1 MLLSLFAMNS
11 ASAYFNATII
21 SDTHA
26 SCWNS
31 ETDTATLIEISEI
44 LTECYDDT
52 QQEPVQ
58 YSTGWTPGSLT
69 YTVKDGDTFSAL
81 ALAPGITVAEL
92 DAINNFG
99 DNAIYTGQV
108 LYLNTTDRDAAIAAL
123 GTDLYIAV
131 TGDSLGGMAASH
143 GISTAELRAR
153 NPQIGQWLLTGQ
165 KVYFTD
171 YSNPFSREGIPAD
184 LSYIDYRFERDIY
197 WNEKKNEAFAIAYY
211 CFSGSDGSVDKCWG
225 NSVWMYENS
234 WTATFLESKLKEA
247 DTGYYLNDTEWQWM
261 AEYMSTMFDIFNL
274 NGDDYI
280 DEHEVYTISLLY
292 YQEFL
297 NLETKDKMYAK
308 LNVKGL
314 KEAHA
319 DGWVGK
325 GSSIAVYDEGKHG
338 IQVVDTIQYV
348 APLANVV
355 YLNSYNTTDFSGLGD
370 FDVTNHSYGYAYGP
384 NGQYSAWVHF
394 NNIDDAHPDALH
406 VIATPNTSTTT
417 EDGTRCDSVNDL
429 YYCGSAASVWAGG
442 YNYTYTSGGV
452 EIIVPY
458 TLDGEYI
465 FVGAYNVSG
474 YDSAYNSP
482 AVGSNE
488 KLQDSYLVTD
498 GHGIGNSRGTSF
510 AAPKVAG
517 AAAIL
522 LQKFPLVDA
531 GQIKARLLVTAD
543 RTFTGYSENVH
554 GQGLLDL
561 NEALS
566 PAI

>member
-11 ASAYFNATII
+11 ATAYFNATII

-44 LTECYDDT
+44 LTECYDNT

-58 YSTGWTPGSLT
+58 YSTGWTPGSST
-69 YTVKDGDTFSAL
+69 YTVVGGDTFYAL

-99 DNAIYTGQV
+99 DNAIYTGQT
-108 LYLNTTDRDAAIAAL
+108 LYLNVTDRDAAIAAL

-171 YSNPFSREGIPAD
+171 YDPTNPFSREGVPAD
-184 LSYIDYRFERDIY
+184 IGYIDYRFERDSY
-197 WNEKKNEAFAIAYY
+197 WTEKKQQAFSVAYN
-211 CFSGSDGSVDKCWG
+211 CLSGYDDKCYG
-225 NSVWMYENS
+225 NSVWLYKSS
-234 WTATFLESKLKEA
+234 WTADIIEPLLKGA
-247 DTGYYLNDTEWQWM
+247 DSEGYLNDTEWRWM
-261 AEYMSTMFDIFNL
+261 VEYMSNSFDIFNL
-274 NGDDYI
+274 NGDDHI
-280 DEHEVYTISLLY
+280 DEYEIWAVSVLYNQELL
-292 YQEFL
+292 
-297 NLETKDKMYAK
+297 NTETKDKMYAK

-314 KEAHA
+314 KEAHD

-325 GSSIAVYDEGKHG
+325 GSSVAVYDEGKHG
-338 IQVVDTIQYV
+338 IQVMDTIQYV

-355 YLNSYNTTDFSGLGD
+355 YLNSYNTADFSGLGD
-370 FDVTNHSYGYAYGP
+370 FDATNHSYGYEYGP
-384 NGQYSAWVHF
+384 SGHYAAWVHF

-406 VIATPNTSTTT
+406 VIATPNASTVT
-417 EDGTRCDSVNDL
+417 EDDTRCDTVNDL
-429 YYCGSAASVWAGG
+429 YYCGSTAFVWAGG

-452 EIIVPY
+452 EIVVPY

-474 YDSAYNSP
+474 YTSAYNSP

-517 AAAIL
+517 SAAIL
-522 LQKFPLVDA
+522 LQKFPLIDA
-531 GQIKARLLVTAD
+531 GQIKGRLLVTAD
-543 RTFTGYSENVH
+543 RTFTGYSEAVH

-561 NEALS
+561 NKALS
-566 PAI
+566 PVL